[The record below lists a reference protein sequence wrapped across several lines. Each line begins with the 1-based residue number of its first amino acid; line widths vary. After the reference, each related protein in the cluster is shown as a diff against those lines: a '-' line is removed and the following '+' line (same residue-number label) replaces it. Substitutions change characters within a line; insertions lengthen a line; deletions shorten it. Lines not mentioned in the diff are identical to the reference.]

1 MCLLLRLLVTHSQTY
16 MHTYDCVFISNVHG
30 FVFSGSALLNCAVCN
45 YPMEWSA
52 WKCDVNCNVVSQAD
66 YGSTINYTAL
76 LQRLEAV
83 EKVEARLHA
92 VEAWKV
98 GTF

>member
-1 MCLLLRLLVTHSQTY
+1 MKIRKTRPSWSFRKNV
-16 MHTYDCVFISNVHG
+16 CVLI
-30 FVFSGSALLNCAVCN
+30 GSALLNCAVCN

-76 LQRLEAV
+76 LQRLET
-83 EKVEARLHA
+83 L
-92 VEAWKV
+92 EAWKV
-98 GTF
+98 GRIDSACHKLCQN